1 MFYLIGGAPRVG
13 KSIIAQELTKSVK
26 GRLVSTDD
34 LENQSG
40 RSSWIPFSSD
50 PEKNTLAPAELVKV
64 LISEADLLQ
73 GDMNGMLKE
82 AKAEKKD
89 IVFEGVHLLPK
100 YVSTYKEALGEE
112 KFKIIFIGSTN
123 TGLILQ
129 GMAENTSPD
138 NWLKTFD
145 QTVRKQIALFANAFS
160 KYLITETQKFSLPYK
175 ERSSDFQEDLTEI
188 ENGLLS
194 PNFP

>member
-13 KSIIAQELTKSVK
+13 KSIIAQVLTKSVK
-26 GRLVSTDD
+26 GRFVSTDD

-40 RSSWIPFSSD
+40 RSSFVPFSSD
-50 PEKNTLAPAELVKV
+50 PEKNTLAPSELVKV
-64 LISEADLLQ
+64 LISDADLLQ
-73 GDMNGMLKE
+73 GDINKILKE

-100 YVSTYKEALGEE
+100 YVSIYKEILGEE
-112 KFKIIFIGSTN
+112 NFKIIFIGSTN

-160 KYLITETQKFSLPYK
+160 KYLITETQKFSLLYK

-188 ENGLLS
+188 IKALTIN
-194 PNFP
+194 NN